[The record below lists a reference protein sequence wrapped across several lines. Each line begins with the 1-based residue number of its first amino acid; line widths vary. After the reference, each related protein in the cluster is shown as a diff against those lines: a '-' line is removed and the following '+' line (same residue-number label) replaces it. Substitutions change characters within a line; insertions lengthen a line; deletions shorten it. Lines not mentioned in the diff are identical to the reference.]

1 MHDGLASLLSESR
14 LEILAVVLAEIVA
27 RHGLAAIL
35 VYSLEDLV
43 ARGIAKAGEQRDE
56 LAANGGTSLV
66 LEDDLVE
73 LAGTGNLRW

>member
-1 MHDGLASLLSESR
+1 MHDGLASLLSECR
-14 LEILAVVLAEIVA
+14 LEILSVVLGEKVA

-43 ARGIAKAGEQRDE
+43 ARGIAQAGEQRDE
-56 LAANGGTSLV
+56 LPANGGTGPV

-73 LAGTGNLRW
+73 LAGIGNLR